1 MKIGSLPFFSMPG
14 GAFMTAEDHRVA
26 VLGASIKPERYANKA
41 IRLLKDHRYQV
52 IPIHP
57 RYTEIEELPV
67 AKSLSDLTR
76 PIHTLTVYV
85 GPERSRILAD
95 DIVALKP
102 ERVILN
108 PGTES
113 EYLEAKL
120 REASIPF
127 IKACTLVMLHSGQ
140 FERKIG

>member
-1 MKIGSLPFFSMPG
+1 MS
-14 GAFMTAEDHRVA
+14 AEDHRVA

-41 IRLLKDHRYQV
+41 IRLLKEHRYHV

-57 RYTEIEELPV
+57 RYTEIEGFPVTKYLSEL
-67 AKSLSDLTR
+67 KH

-120 REASIPF
+120 TEAAIPF
-127 IKACTLVMLHSGQ
+127 VKGCTLVMLHSGQ
-140 FERKIG
+140 F